1 MVTIQS
7 LLETKEHDLNRKC
20 QSALRALKESG
31 CTCGQ
36 NVRLVDGGVMYSA
49 ELDEWMRVYCLE
61 CSSCVDKHSIA
72 VSFAYFV
79 DPPKEVQT

>member
-36 NVRLVDGGVMYSA
+36 NICFVDGGIMYSV
-49 ELDEWMRVYCLE
+49 ELDKWMQVYALVCN
-61 CSSCVDKHSIA
+61 SCIDKHSIA
-72 VSFAYFV
+72 VSFAYLV